1 MILPISARNFFTFL
15 SFDLIEL
22 SLIGKIN
29 NPDAKIVEEGL
40 EGSDVTGFIDTGS
53 YVLNAL
59 LSGTIYGGLP
69 NNKISCLAGDPAT
82 GKTFYAIGI
91 ASQFLKDNKDGVVVY
106 FDTEQAVT
114 TDMFKQRGID
124 TERVAVVP
132 VATIEE
138 FKTQSLKIVNDI
150 LEQPE
155 EDRKPVLF
163 VLDSLGML
171 STEKEMNDS
180 AEGKNVRDMTKAQQ
194 TKATFRVLTLKL
206 GKAKIPMLMTNHTY
220 QVIGAYVPTKEL
232 GGGIGLKYAASNI
245 LTLSKSKDKTDEGV
259 VGIFI
264 KCTNYKNRFVKE
276 NMNVETRLNYTSGL
290 SRYYG
295 LTELAIKYGIFKKVS
310 TRIELP
316 DGSKV
321 FEKNIDDE
329 PEKYYTKDILD
340 KLDAEIQK
348 DFKYG
353 QNT

>member
-1 MILPISARNFFTFL
+1 MSKYLKGLIS
-15 SFDLIEL
+15 
-22 SLIGKIN
+22 KIN
-29 NPDAKIVEEGL
+29 NPDAKIVAEGID
-40 EGSDVTGFIDTGS
+40 GSDVTGYIDTGS

-59 LSGTIYGGLP
+59 LSGSIYGGLP

-82 GKTFYAIGI
+82 GKTFYALGI
-91 ASQFLKDNKDGVVVY
+91 VSQFLKDHKDGIVVY

-114 TDMFKQRGID
+114 TDMFDSRGVDKDRI
-124 TERVAVVP
+124 AVVP

-138 FKTQSLKIVNDI
+138 FKTQALKIVNDV
-150 LEQPE
+150 LETPE
-155 EDRKPVLF
+155 DERKPIF
-163 VLDSLGML
+163 MVLDSLGML

-206 GKAKIPMLMTNHTY
+206 GKANIPMLLTNHTY
-220 QVIGAYVPTKEL
+220 QVIGSYVPTKEL
-232 GGGIGLKYAASNI
+232 GGGIGIKYAASTI

-259 VGIFI
+259 VGNFI

-276 NMNVETRLNYTSGL
+276 NKQVETRLNYNSGL

-295 LTELAIKYGIFKKVS
+295 LTDLAIKYNIFKKVS

-316 DGSKV
+316 DGSKA
-321 FEKNIDDE
+321 FEKNIDED

-353 QNT
+353 QQD

>member
-1 MILPISARNFFTFL
+1 MSKYLK
-15 SFDLIEL
+15 

-106 FDTEQAVT
+106 FDTEQAIT

-150 LEQPE
+150 LEQSE

-295 LTELAIKYGIFKKVS
+295 LTDLAIKYGIFKKVS

-340 KLDAEIQK
+340 KLDAAIQK

-353 QNT
+353 QGT

>member
-1 MILPISARNFFTFL
+1 MSKYLENLIS
-15 SFDLIEL
+15 
-22 SLIGKIN
+22 KIN
-29 NPDAKIVEEGL
+29 NPDAAIANEGL
-40 EGSDVTGFIDTGS
+40 PGADVDGFIDTGS

-59 LSGTIYGGLP
+59 LSGSIYGGLP

-91 ASQFLKDNKDGVVVY
+91 ASQFLQDHKDGVVMY
-106 FDTEQAVT
+106 FDTEQAIT
-114 TDMFKQRGID
+114 SDMFKSRGID
-124 TERVAVVP
+124 TKRVAVIP

-138 FKTQSLKIVNDI
+138 FKTQALKIVNEV
-150 LEQPE
+150 LEMPE
-155 EDRKPVLF
+155 EDRKPMF
-163 VLDSLGML
+163 MVLDSLGML
-171 STEKEMNDS
+171 STEKEMGDS

-194 TKATFRVLTLKL
+194 TKAAFRVLTLKL
-206 GKAKIPMLMTNHTY
+206 GKAKIPMLLTNHTY

-245 LTLSKSKDKTDEGV
+245 LTLSKSKDKTDDGV

-276 NMNVETRLNYTSGL
+276 NMFVETRLNYTTGL

-295 LTELAIKYGIFKKVS
+295 LTDLAIKYNLFKKVS

-316 DGSKV
+316 DGTKV
-321 FEKNIDDE
+321 FEKNIDED
-329 PEKYYTKDILD
+329 PEKYFTKDILA
-340 KLDAEIQK
+340 KLDEHIQK

-353 QNT
+353 TQ

>member
-1 MILPISARNFFTFL
+1 MSKYLK
-15 SFDLIEL
+15 

-29 NPDAKIVEEGL
+29 NPDAKIAEEGL

-106 FDTEQAVT
+106 FDTEQAIT
-114 TDMFKQRGID
+114 SDMFKQRGID
-124 TERVAVVP
+124 MERVAVVP
-132 VATIEE
+132 VSTIEE
-138 FKTQSLKIVNDI
+138 FKTQSLKIVNDVI
-150 LEQPE
+150 EQPE

-295 LTELAIKYGIFKKVS
+295 LTDLAIKYGIFKKVS

-316 DGSKV
+316 DGAKV
-321 FEKNIDDE
+321 FEKNIDED
-329 PEKYYTKDILD
+329 PEKYYTKEILD
-340 KLDAEIQK
+340 RLDAEIQK

-353 QNT
+353 QGS

>member
-1 MILPISARNFFTFL
+1 MSKYLKNLIS
-15 SFDLIEL
+15 
-22 SLIGKIN
+22 KIN
-29 NPDAKIVEEGL
+29 NPDASIVSEGL
-40 EGSDVTGFIDTGS
+40 DGSDVTGFIDTGS

-59 LSGTIYGGLP
+59 LSGSIYCGLP

-91 ASQFLKDNKDGVVVY
+91 ATQFLKDHKDGIVIY

-114 TDMFKQRGID
+114 KKMFEQRGID
-124 TERVAVVP
+124 MNRIAVVP
-132 VATIEE
+132 VSTIEE
-138 FKTQSLKIVNDI
+138 FKTQALKIVNDI

-155 EDRKPVLF
+155 EDKKPVF
-163 VLDSLGML
+163 MVLDSLGML
-171 STEKEMNDS
+171 STEKEMTDS

-194 TKATFRVLTLKL
+194 TKAAFRVLTLKL
-206 GKAKIPMLMTNHTY
+206 GKAKIPMLLTNHTY

-245 LTLSKSKDKTDEGV
+245 LTLSKSKDKTEDGV
-259 VGIFI
+259 VGNFI

-276 NMNVETRLNYTSGL
+276 NMFVETRLNYTSGL

-329 PEKYYTKDILD
+329 PEKYYTKDVLD
-340 KLDAEIQK
+340 KLDALIQK

-353 QNT
+353 QGSDV

>member
-1 MILPISARNFFTFL
+1 MSKYLKT
-15 SFDLIEL
+15 
-22 SLIGKIN
+22 LIGKIN
-29 NPDAKIVEEGL
+29 NPDASIVSEGL
-40 EGSDVTGFIDTGS
+40 DGSDVTGFIDTGS

-59 LSGTIYGGLP
+59 LSGSIYGGLP

-91 ASQFLKDNKDGVVVY
+91 ATQFLKDHKDGVVVY

-114 TDMFKQRGID
+114 KNMFEQRGID
-124 TERVAVVP
+124 MERIAVVP
-132 VATIEE
+132 VSTIEE
-138 FKTQSLKIVNDI
+138 FKTQALKIVNDI

-155 EDRKPVLF
+155 EERKPIF
-163 VLDSLGML
+163 MVLDSLGML

-194 TKATFRVLTLKL
+194 TKAAFRVLTLKL
-206 GKAKIPMLMTNHTY
+206 GKAKIPMLLTNHTY

-245 LTLSKSKDKTDEGV
+245 LTLSKSKDKTEEGV
-259 VGIFI
+259 VGNFI

-276 NMNVETRLNYTSGL
+276 NMHVETRLNYTSGL

-295 LTELAIKYGIFKKVS
+295 LTDLAIKYGIFKKVS

-316 DGSKV
+316 DGSKA
-321 FEKNIDDE
+321 FEKNIDED
-329 PEKYYTKDILD
+329 PEKYFTKDILD

-353 QNT
+353 QGT

>member
-1 MILPISARNFFTFL
+1 MSKYLKN
-15 SFDLIEL
+15 
-22 SLIGKIN
+22 LIGKTN

-53 YVLNAL
+53 YALNAL

-106 FDTEQAVT
+106 FDTEQAIT
-114 TDMFKQRGID
+114 SDMFKQRGID
-124 TERVAVVP
+124 MERVAVVP
-132 VATIEE
+132 VSTIEE
-138 FKTQSLKIVNDI
+138 FKTQSLKIVNDVI
-150 LEQPE
+150 EQPE

-232 GGGIGLKYAASNI
+232 GGGVGLKYAASNI

-276 NMNVETRLNYTSGL
+276 NMNVETRLNYKSGL

-295 LTELAIKYGIFKKVS
+295 LTDLAIKYGIFKKVS

-316 DGSKV
+316 DGTKA
-321 FEKNIDDE
+321 FEKNIDDD

-340 KLDAEIQK
+340 KLDVEIQK

-353 QNT
+353 QGD

>member
-1 MILPISARNFFTFL
+1 MSKYLK
-15 SFDLIEL
+15 

-29 NPDAKIVEEGL
+29 NPDASIVSEGL
-40 EGSDVTGFIDTGS
+40 DGSDVTGFIDTGC

-59 LSGTIYGGLP
+59 LSGSIYGGLP

-91 ASQFLKDNKDGVVVY
+91 ATQFLKDHKDGVVIY

-114 TDMFKQRGID
+114 KNMFEQRGID
-124 TERVAVVP
+124 IERIAVVP
-132 VATIEE
+132 VSTIEE
-138 FKTQSLKIVNDI
+138 FKTQALKIVNDVI
-150 LEQPE
+150 ETPE
-155 EDRKPVLF
+155 EDRKPIF
-163 VLDSLGML
+163 MVLDSLGML

-194 TKATFRVLTLKL
+194 TKAAFRVLTLKL
-206 GKAKIPMLMTNHTY
+206 GKAKIPMLLTNHTY

-259 VGIFI
+259 VGNFI

-295 LTELAIKYGIFKKVS
+295 LTDLAIKYNIFKKVS

-321 FEKNIDDE
+321 FEKNIDDD

-353 QNT
+353 QGT

>member
-1 MILPISARNFFTFL
+1 MSKYLK
-15 SFDLIEL
+15 
-22 SLIGKIN
+22 SLITKIN
-29 NPDAKIVEEGL
+29 NPDAKLVADGL
-40 EGSDVTGFIDTGS
+40 DGSDVTGFIDTGS

-59 LSGTIYGGLP
+59 LSGSIYGGLP

-82 GKTFYAIGI
+82 GKTFYALGI
-91 ASQFLKDNKDGVVVY
+91 ASQFLRDNPEGVVIY

-114 TDMFKQRGID
+114 TDMFESRGID
-124 TERVAVVP
+124 TNRIAVVP

-138 FKTQSLKIVNDI
+138 FKTQALKIVNDV
-150 LEQPE
+150 LETPE
-155 EDRKPVLF
+155 DERKPMF
-163 VLDSLGML
+163 MVLDSLGML

-206 GKAKIPMLMTNHTY
+206 GKANIPMMLTNHTY
-220 QVIGAYVPTKEL
+220 QVIGSYVPTKEL
-232 GGGIGLKYAASNI
+232 GGGIGLKYAASTI

-259 VGIFI
+259 VGNFI

-276 NMNVETRLNYTSGL
+276 NKQVETRLNYSSGL

-295 LTELAIKYGIFKKVS
+295 LTDLAIKYEIFKKVS

-316 DGSKV
+316 DGSKA
-321 FEKNIDDE
+321 FEKNIDED

-340 KLDAEIQK
+340 KLDAAIQK

-353 QNT
+353 QQD

>member
-1 MILPISARNFFTFL
+1 MSKYLKN
-15 SFDLIEL
+15 
-22 SLIGKIN
+22 LIGKIN
-29 NPDAKIVEEGL
+29 NPDASIVADGL
-40 EGSDVTGFIDTGS
+40 DGSDVTGFIDTGC
-53 YVLNAL
+53 YALNAL
-59 LSGTIYGGLP
+59 LSGSIYGGLP

-91 ASQFLKDNKDGVVVY
+91 ATQFLKDNKDGVVIY

-114 TDMFKQRGID
+114 KDMFEKRGID
-124 TERVAVVP
+124 IGRIAVVP
-132 VATIEE
+132 VSTIEE
-138 FKTQSLKIVNDI
+138 FKTQALKIVNDVI
-150 LEQPE
+150 EQPE
-155 EDRKPVLF
+155 EERKPVF
-163 VLDSLGML
+163 MVLDSLGML
-171 STEKEMNDS
+171 STEKEMTDS

-194 TKATFRVLTLKL
+194 TKAAFRVLTLKL
-206 GKAKIPMLMTNHTY
+206 GKAKIPMLLTNHTY

-259 VGIFI
+259 VGNFI

-276 NMNVETRLNYTSGL
+276 NMFVETRLNYTSGL

-295 LTELAIKYGIFKKVS
+295 LTDLAIKYGVFKKVS

-316 DGSKV
+316 DGTKV

-340 KLDAEIQK
+340 KLDTHIQK

-353 QNT
+353 QLSEV

>member
-1 MILPISARNFFTFL
+1 MSKYLKT
-15 SFDLIEL
+15 
-22 SLIGKIN
+22 LIGKIN
-29 NPDAKIVEEGL
+29 NPDASIVSEGL
-40 EGSDVTGFIDTGS
+40 DGSDVTGFIDTGC

-59 LSGTIYGGLP
+59 LSGSIYGGLP

-91 ASQFLKDNKDGVVVY
+91 ATQFLKDHKDGVVVY

-114 TDMFKQRGID
+114 KNMFEQRGID
-124 TERVAVVP
+124 TERIAVVP
-132 VATIEE
+132 VSTIEE
-138 FKTQSLKIVNDI
+138 FKTQALKIVNDVI
-150 LEQPE
+150 ETPE
-155 EDRKPVLF
+155 EDRKPIF
-163 VLDSLGML
+163 MVLDSLGML

-194 TKATFRVLTLKL
+194 TKAAFRVLTLKL
-206 GKAKIPMLMTNHTY
+206 GKAKIPMLLTNHTY

-259 VGIFI
+259 VGNFI

-295 LTELAIKYGIFKKVS
+295 LTDLAIKYNIFKKVS

-321 FEKNIDDE
+321 FEKNIDDD

-353 QNT
+353 QGT

>member
-1 MILPISARNFFTFL
+1 MSKYLKN
-15 SFDLIEL
+15 
-22 SLIGKIN
+22 LIGKIN
-29 NPDAKIVEEGL
+29 NPDASIVADGL
-40 EGSDVTGFIDTGS
+40 DGSDVTGFIDTGC
-53 YVLNAL
+53 YALNAL
-59 LSGTIYGGLP
+59 LSGSIYGGLP

-91 ASQFLKDNKDGVVVY
+91 ATQFLKDNKDGVVIY

-114 TDMFKQRGID
+114 KDMFEKRGID
-124 TERVAVVP
+124 TGRIAVVP
-132 VATIEE
+132 VSTIEE
-138 FKTQSLKIVNDI
+138 FKTQALKIVNDVI
-150 LEQPE
+150 EQPE
-155 EDRKPVLF
+155 EERKPVF
-163 VLDSLGML
+163 MVLDSLGML
-171 STEKEMNDS
+171 STEKEMTDS

-194 TKATFRVLTLKL
+194 TKAAFRVLTLKL
-206 GKAKIPMLMTNHTY
+206 GKAKIPMLLTNHTY

-259 VGIFI
+259 VGNFI

-276 NMNVETRLNYTSGL
+276 NMFVETRLNYTSGL

-295 LTELAIKYGIFKKVS
+295 LTDLAIKYGVFKKVS

-316 DGSKV
+316 DGTKV

-340 KLDAEIQK
+340 KLDTHIQK

-353 QNT
+353 QLSEV

>member
-1 MILPISARNFFTFL
+1 MSKYLKN
-15 SFDLIEL
+15 
-22 SLIGKIN
+22 LIGKIN
-29 NPDAKIVEEGL
+29 NPDAKIAEEGL

-106 FDTEQAVT
+106 FDTEQAIT
-114 TDMFKQRGID
+114 SDMFKQRGID
-124 TERVAVVP
+124 MERVAVVP
-132 VATIEE
+132 VSTIEE
-138 FKTQSLKIVNDI
+138 FKTQSLKIVNDVI
-150 LEQPE
+150 EQPE

-232 GGGIGLKYAASNI
+232 GGGVGLKYAASNI

-295 LTELAIKYGIFKKVS
+295 LTDLAIKYGIFKKVS

-316 DGSKV
+316 DGTKA
-321 FEKNIDDE
+321 FEKNIDED
-329 PEKYYTKDILD
+329 PEKYYTKEILD
-340 KLDAEIQK
+340 RLDAEIQK

-353 QNT
+353 QGS

>member
-1 MILPISARNFFTFL
+1 MSKYLKN
-15 SFDLIEL
+15 
-22 SLIGKIN
+22 LIGKIN
-29 NPDAKIVEEGL
+29 NPDASIVAEGL
-40 EGSDVTGFIDTGS
+40 DGSDVTGFIDTGC

-59 LSGTIYGGLP
+59 LSGSIYGGLP

-91 ASQFLKDNKDGVVVY
+91 ATQFLKDHKDGVVIY

-114 TDMFKQRGID
+114 KNMFEQRGID
-124 TERVAVVP
+124 TERIAVVP
-132 VATIEE
+132 VSTIEE
-138 FKTQSLKIVNDI
+138 FKTQALKIVNDVI
-150 LEQPE
+150 ETPE
-155 EDRKPVLF
+155 EDRKPIF
-163 VLDSLGML
+163 MVLDSLGML

-194 TKATFRVLTLKL
+194 TKAAFRVLTLKL
-206 GKAKIPMLMTNHTY
+206 GKAKIPMLLTNHTY

-259 VGIFI
+259 VGNFI

-295 LTELAIKYGIFKKVS
+295 LTDLAIKYNIFKKVS

-321 FEKNIDDE
+321 FEKNIDDD

-353 QNT
+353 QGT

>member
-1 MILPISARNFFTFL
+1 MSNYLKT
-15 SFDLIEL
+15 
-22 SLIGKIN
+22 LIGKIE
-29 NPDAKIVEEGL
+29 NPDASIVADGL
-40 EGSDVTGFIDTGS
+40 EGADVTGFIDTGS

-59 LSGTIYGGLP
+59 LSGSIYGGLP

-91 ASQFLKDNKDGVVVY
+91 ATQFLKDNKDGIVIY
-106 FDTEQAVT
+106 FDTEQAIT
-114 TDMFKQRGID
+114 KDMFEQRGID
-124 TERVAVVP
+124 MKRVAVVP
-132 VATIEE
+132 VSTIEE
-138 FKTQSLKIVNDI
+138 FKTQALKIVNEI
-150 LEQPE
+150 LTQPE
-155 EDRKPVLF
+155 DERKPVF
-163 VLDSLGML
+163 MVLDSLGML

-206 GKAKIPMLMTNHTY
+206 GKAKVPMLLTNHTY
-220 QVIGAYVPTKEL
+220 QVIGSYVPTKEL

-259 VGIFI
+259 VGNFI

-276 NMNVETRLNYTSGL
+276 NMQVETRLNYTSGL

-295 LTELAIKYGIFKKVS
+295 LTDLALKYNIFKKVS

-316 DGSKV
+316 DGTKV
-321 FEKNIDDE
+321 FEKNLDEE
-329 PEKYYTKDILD
+329 PEKYYTKEILD
-340 KLDAEIQK
+340 RLDKEIQK

-353 QNT
+353 QAS

>member
-1 MILPISARNFFTFL
+1 MSKYLK
-15 SFDLIEL
+15 

-29 NPDAKIVEEGL
+29 NPDASIVAEGL
-40 EGSDVTGFIDTGS
+40 DGSDVTGFIDTGC

-59 LSGTIYGGLP
+59 LSGSIYGGLP

-91 ASQFLKDNKDGVVVY
+91 ATQFLRDYKDGVVVY

-114 TDMFKQRGID
+114 KNMFEQRGID
-124 TERVAVVP
+124 TERIAVVP
-132 VATIEE
+132 VSTIEE
-138 FKTQSLKIVNDI
+138 FKTQALKIVNDVI
-150 LEQPE
+150 ETPE
-155 EDRKPVLF
+155 EDRKPIF
-163 VLDSLGML
+163 MVLDSLGML

-194 TKATFRVLTLKL
+194 TKAAFRVLTLKL
-206 GKAKIPMLMTNHTY
+206 GKAKIPMLLTNHTY

-259 VGIFI
+259 VGNFI

-295 LTELAIKYGIFKKVS
+295 LTDLAIKYNIFKKVS

-321 FEKNIDDE
+321 FEKNIDDD

-353 QNT
+353 QGT

>member
-1 MILPISARNFFTFL
+1 MSKYLK
-15 SFDLIEL
+15 

-40 EGSDVTGFIDTGS
+40 QGSDVTGFIDTGS

-106 FDTEQAVT
+106 FDTEQAIT
-114 TDMFKQRGID
+114 SDMFKQRGID
-124 TERVAVVP
+124 MERVAVVP
-132 VATIEE
+132 VSTIEE
-138 FKTQSLKIVNDI
+138 FKTQSLKIVNDVI
-150 LEQPE
+150 EQPE

-232 GGGIGLKYAASNI
+232 GGGVGLKYAASNI

-276 NMNVETRLNYTSGL
+276 NMHVETRLNYTSGL

-295 LTELAIKYGIFKKVS
+295 LTDLAIKYGIFKKVS

-321 FEKNIDDE
+321 FEKNIDDD

-353 QNT
+353 QST

>member
-1 MILPISARNFFTFL
+1 MSKYLK
-15 SFDLIEL
+15 

-29 NPDAKIVEEGL
+29 NPDAKIAEEGL

-106 FDTEQAVT
+106 FDTEQAIT
-114 TDMFKQRGID
+114 SDMFKQRGID
-124 TERVAVVP
+124 MERVAVVP
-132 VATIEE
+132 VSTIEE
-138 FKTQSLKIVNDI
+138 FKTQSLKIVNDVI
-150 LEQPE
+150 EQPE

-232 GGGIGLKYAASNI
+232 GGGVGLKYAASNI

-295 LTELAIKYGIFKKVS
+295 LTDLAIKYGIFKKVS

-316 DGSKV
+316 DGTKA
-321 FEKNIDDE
+321 FEKNIDED
-329 PEKYYTKDILD
+329 PEKYYTKEILD
-340 KLDAEIQK
+340 RLDAEIQK

-353 QNT
+353 QGS

>member
-1 MILPISARNFFTFL
+1 MSKYLKNLIS
-15 SFDLIEL
+15 
-22 SLIGKIN
+22 KVN
-29 NPDAKIVEEGL
+29 NPDAAIVSEGL
-40 EGSDVTGFIDTGS
+40 EGADVTGFIDTGS
-53 YVLNAL
+53 YALNAL
-59 LSGTIYGGLP
+59 LSGSLFGGLP

-91 ASQFLKDNKDGVVVY
+91 AGQFLKDHKDGVVIY

-114 TDMFKQRGID
+114 SDMFTARSVD
-124 TERVAVVP
+124 PERVAVIP

-138 FKTQSLKIVNDI
+138 FKTQALKIVNDI
-150 LEQPE
+150 LEQLE
-155 EDRKPVLF
+155 EDRKPVF
-163 VLDSLGML
+163 MILDSLGML

-206 GKAKIPMLMTNHTY
+206 GKAKIPMLLTNHTY

-259 VGIFI
+259 VGNFI

-276 NMNVETRLNYTSGL
+276 NMQVETRLNYTSGL

-295 LTELAIKYGIFKKVS
+295 LTDLAIKYNIFKKVS

-321 FEKNIDDE
+321 FEKNMDDE
-329 PEKYYTKDILD
+329 PEKYFTLEILN
-340 KLDAEIQK
+340 KLDAEVQK

-353 QNT
+353 QAS